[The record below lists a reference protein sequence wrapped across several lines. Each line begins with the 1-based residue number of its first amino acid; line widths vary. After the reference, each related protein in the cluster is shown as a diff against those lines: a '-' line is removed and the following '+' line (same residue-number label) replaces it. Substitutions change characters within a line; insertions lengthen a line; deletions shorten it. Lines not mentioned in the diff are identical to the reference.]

1 MIVLILAPFAI
12 VMISRA
18 VVVYGGSIIL
28 RIARVR
34 IPLQWQNILTLGGLR
49 GGIAVALVLSLPLEY
64 EFKNLFI
71 GLIISVVAVNLVVNP
86 ILLDRYLKRSKMTS
100 ANVDTLG
107 KLKEP

>member
-1 MIVLILAPFAI
+1 LIVLILAPFAI

-18 VVVYGGSIIL
+18 IVVYGGSIIL
-28 RIARVR
+28 RIARVH

-86 ILLDRYLKRSKMTS
+86 ILLDRYLTRSKMTS

>member
-1 MIVLILAPFAI
+1 
-12 VMISRA
+12 
-18 VVVYGGSIIL
+18 
-28 RIARVR
+28 
-34 IPLQWQNILTLGGLR
+34 
-49 GGIAVALVLSLPLEY
+49 LVLSLPLEY

>member
-1 MIVLILAPFAI
+1 LIVLILAPFAI

-18 VVVYGGSIIL
+18 IVVYGGSIIL
-28 RIARVR
+28 RIARVH

-71 GLIISVVAVNLVVNP
+71 GLIISVLQLT
-86 ILLDRYLKRSKMTS
+86 LL
-100 ANVDTLG
+100 
-107 KLKEP
+107 